1 MKGISVKHFA
11 IMKTN
16 DPYVFFSVRDINRE
30 GLVSPILWCK
40 NGEFR
45 LIQKEVVLNL
55 IDLAES
61 FAKVQGNTTNPQL
74 QIMWSQGIPISNQA
88 GRALVGE

>member
-1 MKGISVKHFA
+1 MITKHFA
-11 IMKTN
+11 ITHN
-16 DPYVFFSVRDINRE
+16 HEPFLFFNVRDINRE
-30 GLVSPILWCK
+30 GLVSPILWCRD
-40 NGEFR
+40 GEFR

-61 FAKVQGNTTNPQL
+61 FAKAQGNTTNPQL
-74 QIMWSQGIPISNQA
+74 QIIWSQGIPISNQA

>member
-1 MKGISVKHFA
+1 MTTKHFA
-11 IMKTN
+11 ITKEHNPIM
-16 DPYVFFSVRDINRE
+16 FFNVRDINRE
-30 GLVSPILWCK
+30 GLVSPILWCRD
-40 NGEFR
+40 GEFR

-74 QIMWSQGIPISNQA
+74 QIMWSQGIPISNLA

>member
-1 MKGISVKHFA
+1 MNTKHFA
-11 IMKTN
+11 ITHSHK
-16 DPYVFFSVRDINRE
+16 PFLFFNVRDINRE
-30 GLVSPILWCK
+30 GLVSPILWCRD
-40 NGEFR
+40 GEFR

-74 QIMWSQGIPISNQA
+74 QIMWSQGIEISNLA